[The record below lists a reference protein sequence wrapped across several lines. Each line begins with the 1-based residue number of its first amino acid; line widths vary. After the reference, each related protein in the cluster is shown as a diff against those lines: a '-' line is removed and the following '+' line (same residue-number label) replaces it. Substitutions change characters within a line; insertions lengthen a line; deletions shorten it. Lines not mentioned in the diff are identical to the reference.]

1 MYRTMQMEQF
11 SIAYVKAVAAIA
23 GCNTYRYA
31 VDDDIGTYTPK
42 KYVCQA

>member
-1 MYRTMQMEQF
+1 MQMEQF

-31 VDDDIGTYTPK
+31 VD
-42 KYVCQA
+42 AH